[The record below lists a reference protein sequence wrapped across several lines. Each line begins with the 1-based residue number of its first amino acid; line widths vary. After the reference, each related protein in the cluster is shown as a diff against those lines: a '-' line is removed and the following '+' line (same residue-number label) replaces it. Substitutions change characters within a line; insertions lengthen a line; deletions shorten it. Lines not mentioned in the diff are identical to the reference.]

1 MALHV
6 PYSRPFLCFCICCF
20 SLLGGVV
27 VREKESEMEERSRLE
42 FIIIIIKFLIGQSPQ
57 A

>member
-6 PYSRPFLCFCICCF
+6 PFARRFLCFCICCF

-27 VREKESEMEERSRLE
+27 VREKQSEMEERSCLE
-42 FIIIIIKFLIGQSPQ
+42 FVVELLEI

>member
-1 MALHV
+1 MCRTRGAFFAFV
-6 PYSRPFLCFCICCF
+6 YCCC

-27 VREKESEMEERSRLE
+27 VGEKQSEMEQRSRLE
-42 FIIIIIKFLIGQSPQ
+42 FVVELLEI